1 MKHDQ
6 PSNFRVSYFQRHTH
20 MRNMRIFGIHGDW
33 GTHICFFPILKPAQ
47 FLRFSGARLCPLFLL
62 RIFRPMGS
70 GASHGSDRH
79 RLDRLDLLDAQETS
93 DASVTASDG
102 EPLELFDRVG
112 PEVFGARSWGIE
124 AQRSTT
130 PNKPWIYTRVKAYN
144 AEEWAARFGVGGV
157 PFFGQ
162 VTASCRIC
170 RGLDPHRLR
179 KRIGSAEVLGL
190 PQVKQRRRQMF
201 RSQQTTVRRSRR
213 VKRDKMHCQ
222 PLNPIQ
228 YELREDR
235 CQNRRALAVTFWA
248 GCVTYALVIRHS
260 YGKSSVLRCR

>member
-1 MKHDQ
+1 
-6 PSNFRVSYFQRHTH
+6 
-20 MRNMRIFGIHGDW
+20 
-33 GTHICFFPILKPAQ
+33 
-47 FLRFSGARLCPLFLL
+47 
-62 RIFRPMGS
+62 MGS

-79 RLDRLDLLDAQETS
+79 RLDRLDLLHRLHRLDAQETF
-93 DASVTASDG
+93 DASETASNG

-162 VTASCRIC
+162 VTASCRIVGW
-170 RGLDPHRLR
+170 GLDPHRLR

-201 RSQQTTVRRSRR
+201 RSQQQTTVRQSRR

-260 YGKSSVLRCR
+260 YGTSSVLICR